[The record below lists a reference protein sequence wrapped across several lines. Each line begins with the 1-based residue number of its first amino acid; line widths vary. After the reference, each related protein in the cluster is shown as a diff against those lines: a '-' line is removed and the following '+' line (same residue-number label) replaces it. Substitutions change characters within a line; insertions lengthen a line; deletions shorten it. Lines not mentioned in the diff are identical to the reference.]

1 VSTRLRIY
9 VAVVAL
15 AAAAL
20 LAFSVP
26 ANLEKFWLHF
36 LAWTIISVLSEMMW
50 LNVGAA
56 GGTVSMASTANLTT
70 VALWGGA
77 PAMWIG
83 AISTLVAVVFVQRK
97 PAVRAVFNAA
107 QTTVTLWAAA
117 AAFHLLGGVAT
128 GLDSSALRFGN
139 EQIALR
145 MAPPFLA
152 LFVVYLVVNRALVG
166 VAVAWSTDRPYWKTL
181 REDWFYTERL
191 LEDAAAFLLAPLML
205 ISFEVIRYVGVLLF
219 YVPLQMLNE
228 SARRHVELRNAQAA
242 LIIKERMAA
251 AAQLARGL
259 AHNLR
264 GQLTGISGRAQILIR
279 DADRGK
285 FDDVVRNSNII
296 LESSAHIERLM
307 EDLVHASRA
316 QLRLE
321 KIDLNQRVRSSIEFV
336 RAGQRFEKVE
346 WELRLADPAP
356 ILTADSGQLNEVL
369 INLFNN
375 AADAMKERD
384 GAPRV
389 IEIGTSREERT
400 GRVKI
405 LVSDTGPGIPTEL
418 LSRIFEPDFT
428 TKGSQGNGFG
438 LSTAYSIITR
448 HGGTITASSPPGR
461 GASFTILLP
470 QNPTGGLA

>member
-1 VSTRLRIY
+1 MSRRLRVY
-9 VAVVAL
+9 VTAVAL

-26 ANLEKFWLHF
+26 ADLEKFWLHY
-36 LAWTIISVLSEMMW
+36 LAWVIISVLSEMMW

-70 VALWGGA
+70 VALWGGPA
-77 PAMWIG
+77 AMWIG
-83 AISTLVAVVFVQRK
+83 AVSTLVAVVFVQRK
-97 PAVRAVFNAA
+97 PAVRAIFNAA
-107 QTTVTLWAAA
+107 QTAVTLWAAA
-117 AAFHLLGGVAT
+117 LAFHLLGGTAI
-128 GLDSSALRFGN
+128 GLESGAFHFGN
-139 EQIALR
+139 EQIALQ

-152 LFVVYLVVNRALVG
+152 LFAVYLVVNRALVG

-205 ISFEVIRYVGVLLF
+205 ISFAVIRYVGVLLF

-228 SARRHVELRNAQAA
+228 SARRHVELRNAQQD
-242 LIIKERMAA
+242 LITKERLAA

-279 DADRGK
+279 DAERGK
-285 FDDVVRNSNII
+285 TDDVPRNAQII
-296 LESSAHIERLM
+296 LEASAHIERLM

-316 QLRLE
+316 QPKLE
-321 KIDLNQRVRSSIEFV
+321 KIDLNQRVRTSIDFV
-336 RAGQRFEKVE
+336 RGGRRFEKVE
-346 WELRLADPAP
+346 WDLRLFDPSP
-356 ILTADSGQLNEVL
+356 TLVADSGQLNEVL
-369 INLFNN
+369 VNLFNN
-375 AADAMKERD
+375 AADAMHDRNGLPSIITVTTSKDERA
-384 GAPRV
+384 GKVR
-389 IEIGTSREERT
+389 
-400 GRVKI
+400 
-405 LVSDTGPGIPTEL
+405 LVVADTGPGIPTGL
-418 LSRIFEPDFT
+418 LSRIFEPDFS

-438 LSTAYSIITR
+438 LSTAYQIISK
-448 HGGTITASSPPGR
+448 HGGTIVATSPPGQ
-461 GASFTILLP
+461 GAIFTIVLP